1 MNADGERLEEDVES
15 CAETSDPESNEE
27 KDKEPDDAPQQV
39 TAAVSSSAVAFACHF
54 SFLHKHNK
62 HFFLFVFKQKKNKHV
77 ATQSGYSVQ
86 LFINCLGSF
95 LFFLSLVYY
104 PTSVGVAS
112 QLRGKK

>member
-62 HFFLFVFKQKKNKHV
+62 HFFLFVFKQKKTNMWRHK
-77 ATQSGYSVQ
+77 AGT
-86 LFINCLGSF
+86 LFNCLSIASVLFCSF
-95 LFFLSLVYY
+95 SHSFITQQVWVWLPS
-104 PTSVGVAS
+104 
-112 QLRGKK
+112 